1 MRVPRTTGA
10 LSGALLVVLG
20 LWGGLV
26 AFVGPYFD
34 FSIGTNSTWH
44 YTSDRLWLCILP
56 GAAVVLGGLA
66 LVAASSRPRG
76 VLGGWLAVAGGAWF
90 AVGSSL
96 SLLWKDTAGIGQPL
110 GSHTRQALEQVGY
123 FYGVGALAIALAAFA
138 MGRFASR
145 PAVVEE
151 PAVAERPV
159 AKPSPAVATPVPA
172 TAATSATPEPT
183 PATTSATPP
192 TTVAPAP
199 SATGRRSLLSR
210 PRLRRLRGGTPSRS

>member
-26 AFVGPYFD
+26 PFVGPYFD

-44 YTSDRLWLCILP
+44 YTTDRLWLCILP

-66 LVAASSRPRG
+66 LMAASSRPRG

-90 AVGSSL
+90 AAGPSL

-110 GSHTRQALEQVGY
+110 GSHTRQAFELVGY

-151 PAVAERPV
+151 PGVVDEPAVTERPV
-159 AKPSPAVATPVPA
+159 AEPSPAAATPVPA
-172 TAATSATPEPT
+172 TPPAATTATPT
-183 PATTSATPP
+183 

-199 SATGRRSLLSR
+199 SGTRRRSLLSR